1 MIFHHLSS
9 SYADASPLS
18 QSNGI
23 HGYLATNPF
32 QVTYPYDASDTNAFD
47 ASAAQDIEDTYP
59 QENHE
64 ATATISSSQ
73 SESDVSS
80 ASAQSQ
86 SDQSLNDQTGAIV
99 KAPSSLPVQETLSV
113 PAYVEERIPPEYPFL
128 FTAHSIRLNPLTNEP
143 YSSGTPCPT
152 ARKEEE

>member
-1 MIFHHLSS
+1 MDF
-9 SYADASPLS
+9 PLS
-18 QSNGI
+18 KHALASNGI
-23 HGYLATNPF
+23 HGYLAPNPF
-32 QVTYPYDASDTNAFD
+32 QVTYPHDAFD

-99 KAPSSLPVQETLSV
+99 KAPSSLPVQETLPV

-128 FTAHSIRLNPLTNEP
+128 FTTHSVRLNPLTNEP
-143 YSSGTPCPT
+143 RSSGTP
-152 ARKEEE
+152 